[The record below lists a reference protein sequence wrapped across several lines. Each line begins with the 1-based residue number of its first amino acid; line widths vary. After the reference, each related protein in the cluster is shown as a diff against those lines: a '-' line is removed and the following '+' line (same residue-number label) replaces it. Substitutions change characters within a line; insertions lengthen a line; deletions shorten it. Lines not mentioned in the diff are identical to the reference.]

1 MAACRLEVMQ
11 EFIGLV
17 HSTSEKGV
25 EIEEHLKDNAFAN
38 TPQDQIEVV
47 MKISKIAQ
55 IEHEF
60 PFIKKPLV
68 GQANSPMTGIK

>member
-1 MAACRLEVMQ
+1 VLK
-11 EFIGLV
+11 
-17 HSTSEKGV
+17 KG
-25 EIEEHLKDNAFAN
+25 EYLKDNAFAN

-47 MKISKIAQ
+47 MKISKVAQ

>member
-1 MAACRLEVMQ
+1 VKRVLK
-11 EFIGLV
+11 
-17 HSTSEKGV
+17 KG
-25 EIEEHLKDNAFAN
+25 EHLKDNAFAN

-47 MKISKIAQ
+47 MKISKVAQ